1 MTETEQARLE
11 EKALKMAKTGMT
23 GEEVEKELGHEFVFF
38 RDSITGEYN
47 HATLW
52 KPKQLKTIRKA
63 K

>member
-52 KPKQLKTIRKA
+52 KI
-63 K
+63 